1 MQLVDADV
9 HLANFMVSVG
19 CISEEKEGDLTEEK
33 LLEER
38 EVNGMNGVCE
48 WRSPSIGRLKSEI

>member
-38 EVNGMNGVCE
+38 EVNGVCE